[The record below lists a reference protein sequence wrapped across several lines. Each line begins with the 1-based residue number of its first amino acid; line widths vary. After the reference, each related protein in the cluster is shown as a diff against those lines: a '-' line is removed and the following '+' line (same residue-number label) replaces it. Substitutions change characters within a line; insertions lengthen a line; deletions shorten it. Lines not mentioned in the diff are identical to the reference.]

1 MEQYFRAEI
10 PARWDVFQHG
20 HNLKL
25 ISTPTPCEFYWD
37 TIPSFRY
44 FHKATYRTNYTRL
57 IGTLCSAV
65 SDAVLYVNTVCVHQ
79 QSNIKLD
86 QRVKKKAG
94 LLSVLWELL
103 QACWKIIM
111 KLVDRIP
118 RVSIAL
124 KCTFRAPGPVLSS
137 RYCPIL
143 FNRNTYSFVQ
153 ISSQPN
159 TWQQYNADNPS
170 DTGRDLQLTF
180 RHQNRGEKQVRL

>member
-137 RYCPIL
+137 RYCPVLSYLIGTPTHSCRSPVSPTRGSSTMQTIL
-143 FNRNTYSFVQ
+143 Q
-153 ISSQPN
+153 I
-159 TWQQYNADNPS
+159 
-170 DTGRDLQLTF
+170 
-180 RHQNRGEKQVRL
+180 QVETCS